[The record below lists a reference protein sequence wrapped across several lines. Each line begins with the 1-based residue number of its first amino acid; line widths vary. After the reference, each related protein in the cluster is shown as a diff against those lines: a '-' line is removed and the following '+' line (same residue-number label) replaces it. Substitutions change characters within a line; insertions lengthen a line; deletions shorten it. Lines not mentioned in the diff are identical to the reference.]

1 MTINGQEQTGEFAIE
16 GLNPVTK
23 ETLDRRKSDVV
34 YFMQPDDMAS
44 GMVYCL
50 GTIPIDQIRLA
61 DTDELIFN
69 RNFFSVFGWQN
80 ASTQTEDGYKYYTL
94 KGLKPDGVYTV
105 STDLVGGV
113 QGGTGYVANTASRQ
127 PVMKDMPVTV
137 KATAAGELDVG
148 AFVSEVENIK
158 SYKKHIQVEL
168 GDKVTTYSMNITDWL
183 KLVEDY
189 LASKGGQ

>member
-1 MTINGQEQTGEFAIE
+1 MTINGQEQTGEFVSE
-16 GLNPVTK
+16 DLNPVTK
-23 ETLDRRKSDVV
+23 EMLDGRKADVV
-34 YFMQPDDMAS
+34 YFMKPDDIAS

-50 GTIPIDQIRLA
+50 GKIPIDQIRLA

-69 RNFFSVFGWQN
+69 RNFFSVFDWQD

-113 QGGTGYVANTASRQ
+113 QGGTGYVANTEGKQ
-127 PVMKDMPVTV
+127 PVMKDMPVTL
-137 KATAAGELDVG
+137 KANAAGELDVG

-168 GDKVTTYSMNITDWL
+168 GNKVTTYSMNITDWL

-189 LASKGGQ
+189 LVNGGDN